1 MMRVLLTGAAL
12 SLAAGLAQAQTP
24 PASTQ
29 VNPPVTATSP
39 NPPAPPSTT
48 TPPGAAT
55 QPSTGTPASAAT
67 PPATDTTA
75 LAGSPYKTGATIKD
89 AQGQV
94 IGTIA
99 KVVKTPDGAT
109 TVSVS
114 VDGQNVNLPASNLTP
129 SADGGAVSTMSKAQI
144 KASTKPPA

>member
-1 MMRVLLTGAAL
+1 MMRILLTGAAL

-29 VNPPVTATSP
+29 VNPPVAATSP
-39 NPPAPPSTT
+39 NSPAPPSTT
-48 TPPGAAT
+48 A
-55 QPSTGTPASAAT
+55 PASAAT

-89 AQGQV
+89 AQGQL

-99 KVVKTPDGAT
+99 RVIKTPDGAT
-109 TVSVS
+109 TVSVT
-114 VDGQNVNLPASNLTP
+114 VDGRNVNLPASNLTP

-144 KASTKPPA
+144 TASTKPPA